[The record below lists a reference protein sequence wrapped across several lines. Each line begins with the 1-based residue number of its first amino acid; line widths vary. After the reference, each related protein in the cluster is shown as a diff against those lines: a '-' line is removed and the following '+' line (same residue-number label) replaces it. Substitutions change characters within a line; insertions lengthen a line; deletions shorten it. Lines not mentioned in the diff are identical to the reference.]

1 MRSPGTDGTVSVHLA
16 RFVVDSLHRSG
27 VGPGRVARLP
37 DLGPDVLGNDLAR
50 VSTASALAVWE
61 RLTLAEPGTTIGA
74 LITAE
79 APIGTFGLWDYLVT
93 TGPNLRETLK
103 QAVQYNAVIGDATQ
117 EKLLVEEDGRSFTI
131 RHATG
136 SWGPD
141 VVEAI
146 DFFALGMFL
155 TRSRAA
161 TCRPVVPL
169 RVTVTHAASGRFRRL
184 AEFFGTT
191 RIDFGAAY
199 NSITFHD
206 DDVRAPLPKAQPGLD
221 RILAQQAALTIAS
234 AQPALLWQDRFR
246 MVLES
251 AFREDTMSLE
261 HVAQRLAMSPRTL
274 QRRLGEHGTTWREEV
289 EAVRQ
294 EHTMELLRATDLP
307 LRSVAARVGYSDMR
321 ALRRAVR
328 RWEGRAPR
336 DIRNEAGVATMP
348 SGADAVEQPPRPP
361 DIGARSVTS
370 SGTASS
376 PRACRP

>member
-1 MRSPGTDGTVSVHLA
+1 M
-16 RFVVDSLHRSG
+16 
-27 VGPGRVARLP
+27 GPGRVARSP

-50 VSTASALAVWE
+50 VSTASAPAVWE
-61 RLTLAEPGTTIGA
+61 QLTLAEPGTTIGA

-103 QAVQYNAVIGDATQ
+103 RAVEYNAVIGDAIQ

-161 TCRPVVPL
+161 TGRPVVPL
-169 RVTVTHAASGRFRRL
+169 RVTVTHAASGRFRPL

-206 DDVRAPLPKAQPGLD
+206 DDVRAPLPKAQPGPD
-221 RILAQQAALTIAS
+221 RLLAQQAALTIAS

-251 AFREDTMSLE
+251 AFREDTVSLE

-289 EAVRQ
+289 GAVRQ

-307 LRSVAARVGYSDMR
+307 LRSVAARVGYSDVR

-336 DIRNEAGVATMP
+336 DIRNDAGLAAMP
-348 SGADAVEQPPRPP
+348 SGADAVERPPRKP
-361 DIGARSVTS
+361 DIGGRSVTS